1 MRGMS
6 ATYVILSFLAL
17 AGFISACSKPKA
29 KNAEAVNNGQAS
41 ESQIAKPILVNQE
54 GISFTVD
61 AADYGQ
67 IKAERIKKEVFDE
80 PMPAM
85 AAPEHICI
93 YLEDKRPLPAF
104 EKGARYFF
112 PSRSAICVF
121 PLQDKS
127 EENYLKSYTE
137 IYIAA
142 GQLIFLLE
150 RGINPLQHNYRLLL
164 PDLWESIRQAGGSVV
179 AKYSKQLFQS
189 GEGVLLLTQYS
200 QDMAPTPVNNEEL
213 TYNFQGIT
221 KDRKYYVAASFAVTN
236 AALPK
241 GIDFTRDS

>member
-67 IKAERIKKEVFDE
+67 K
-80 PMPAM
+80 
-85 AAPEHICI
+85 
-93 YLEDKRPLPAF
+93 
-104 EKGARYFF
+104 
-112 PSRSAICVF
+112 
-121 PLQDKS
+121 
-127 EENYLKSYTE
+127 
-137 IYIAA
+137 
-142 GQLIFLLE
+142 
-150 RGINPLQHNYRLLL
+150 
-164 PDLWESIRQAGGSVV
+164 AGGSVV

-241 GIDFTRDS
+241 GIDFTRDIGSYFRGKEVDESYLREDEKTLEGLAEESFQPSLKKLQSLISSLKIEDPPKTRKGK